1 MRTKSSLYTI
11 NAQLC
16 YNITQNKRN
25 MSMNQR
31 TISQAVEVVGI
42 GLHKGEPIKL
52 RLEPLGV
59 DAGIVFYRED
69 LALSIPLTPSAVVDT
84 QMATV
89 IGSEKGTIST
99 IEHFLSAVYAYG
111 IDNMRVVVNGNE
123 MPIMDGSAASFCLLL
138 DEAGVEEQDAAKQ
151 IIRVKKAVEVRDGD
165 KFVRVEPSDK
175 VTFDF
180 EIDFAHPVIGQQSQ
194 SYSFGTKPFIE
205 EIARARTFGFARDIQ
220 YLQSI
225 NLALGASLNNAIGLD
240 DEKVLNPEGLR
251 FDNEF
256 ARHKILDAMGD
267 MMVTGHNLLG
277 AYSSFAGS
285 HKLNH
290 ELTVALLAD
299 PANYEMVSLN
309 RVQSRE
315 FAKSFA

>member
-1 MRTKSSLYTI
+1 
-11 NAQLC
+11 
-16 YNITQNKRN
+16 
-25 MSMNQR
+25 MNQR
-31 TISQAVEVVGI
+31 TIRQPVEVVGI

-52 RLEPLGV
+52 RLEPLGI

-69 LALSIPLTPSAVVDT
+69 LALSIPLSPSSVIDT

-89 IGSEKGTIST
+89 IGSKKGYIST

-111 IDNMRVVVNGNE
+111 IDNMRVIVNGNE
-123 MPIMDGSAASFCLLL
+123 MPIMDGSASSFCLLL
-138 DEAGVEEQDAAKQ
+138 DEAGIAEQEASKQ
-151 IIRVKKAVEVRDGD
+151 VIRIKKRVEVVDGK
-165 KFVRVEPSDK
+165 KFVRLEPSNH

-180 EIDFAHPVIGQQSQ
+180 EIDFEHPAIGQQSQ
-194 SYSFGTKPFIE
+194 SYSFGTRPFVE

-251 FDNEF
+251 FENEF

-267 MMVTGHNLLG
+267 MMVMGHNVLG

-290 ELTVALLAD
+290 ELTVKLLAD
-299 PANYEMVSLN
+299 TANYEMVTLEK
-309 RVQSRE
+309 VKSRE

>member
-1 MRTKSSLYTI
+1 
-11 NAQLC
+11 
-16 YNITQNKRN
+16 
-25 MSMNQR
+25 MNQR
-31 TISQAVEVVGI
+31 TISKAVEVVGI

-52 RLEPLGV
+52 RLEPLEV
-59 DAGIVFYRED
+59 NAGIVFYRED
-69 LALSIPLTPSAVVDT
+69 LALSIPLTPANVVDT

-89 IGSEKGTIST
+89 IGNEKGTIST

-111 IDNMRVVVNGNE
+111 IDNMRVIVDGNE
-123 MPIMDGSAASFCLLL
+123 IPIMDGSAASFCILLN
-138 DEAGVEEQDAAKQ
+138 EAGIQEQNAPKE
-151 IIRVKKAVEVRDGD
+151 IIRIKKPIEVRDGQ
-165 KFVRVEPSDK
+165 KFVRIEPSDK

-180 EIDFAHPVIGQQSQ
+180 EIDFEHPVIGRQSQ
-194 SYSFGTKPFIE
+194 AYAFGTKPFLD
-205 EIARARTFGFARDIQ
+205 EISPARTFGFARDIQ
-220 YLQSI
+220 YLQSM

-267 MMVTGHNLLG
+267 MMVTGHNILG

-299 PANYEMVSLN
+299 SANYEMVSLSK
-309 RVQSRE
+309 VQSRE

>member
-1 MRTKSSLYTI
+1 
-11 NAQLC
+11 
-16 YNITQNKRN
+16 
-25 MSMNQR
+25 MNQR
-31 TISQAVEVVGI
+31 TIKKPVEVVGV

-59 DAGIVFYRED
+59 DAGVVFYRED
-69 LALSIPLTPSAVVDT
+69 LALSIPLSPSVVVDT
-84 QMATV
+84 KMATV
-89 IGSEKGTIST
+89 IGAKNSLGEMGIIST

-111 IDNMRVVVNGNE
+111 IDNLRVVVDGNE

-138 DEAGVEEQDAAKQ
+138 DEAGIEEQDAPKE
-151 IIRVKKAVEVRDGD
+151 IIRVKRRVEVREGN
-165 KFVRVEPSDK
+165 KFVRLEPSSRA
-175 VTFDF
+175 TFNF
-180 EIDFAHPVIGQQSQ
+180 EIDFEHPIIGRQSQ
-194 SYSFGTKPFIE
+194 SYSFGTKPFVE

-240 DEKVLNPEGLR
+240 DEKILNPEGLR
-251 FDNEF
+251 YDNEF
-256 ARHKILDAMGD
+256 VRHKILDAMGD
-267 MMVTGHNLLG
+267 MMVTGHNILG

-290 ELTVALLAD
+290 ELTVALLANR
-299 PANYEMVSLN
+299 ANYEIVSLSRN
-309 RVQSRE
+309 QSRE